1 MYTRR
6 IRLVSRIMRV
16 YIQLLIVTSVTSNYK
31 TDNHVG
37 LGLVDITIY
46 DNLSMCTS

>member
-1 MYTRR
+1 MR
-6 IRLVSRIMRV
+6 I
-16 YIQLLIVTSVTSNYK
+16 YIQLLTATSVTRNNK
-31 TDNHVG
+31 TDNHAG